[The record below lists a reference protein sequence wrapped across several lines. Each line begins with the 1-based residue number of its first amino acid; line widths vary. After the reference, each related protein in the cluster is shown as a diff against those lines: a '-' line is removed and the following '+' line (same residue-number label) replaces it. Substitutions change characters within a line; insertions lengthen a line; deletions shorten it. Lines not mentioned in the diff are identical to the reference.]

1 MRVNLVNVPVTVI
14 DANGAPVGGLRA
26 RDFQLTELGRPQVIR
41 VFQHDASR
49 PLSIVLAMDTSLSV
63 HKDLSLE
70 KQAARTFV
78 HSLLRPADRV
88 ELLAFA
94 GDVTEYVPFTN
105 DLRRIDRGIGRLH
118 GEGPTALYAA
128 VAAGAEKLAAR
139 GGRKAIV
146 VVSDGGNSMP
156 GADYDQARAAALQ
169 AKASIESI
177 IIVPIAASAGRNL
190 AGEHALIQMSRD
202 TGGQYFY
209 VERPA
214 QLAGAFAR
222 VSRALRAEYL
232 LSYYS
237 ADSPRGPEFR
247 RIHVQMTDP
256 VLEGEY
262 RLHYRAGYYAVPA
275 P

>member
-1 MRVNLVNVPVTVI
+1 MQVNLVNVPVTVI
-14 DANGAPVGGLRA
+14 GPSGTPVRGLRA
-26 RDFQLTELGRPQVIR
+26 RDFRLTEDGRAQAIR
-41 VFQHDASR
+41 VFQQSASR
-49 PLSIVLAMDTSLSV
+49 PVAIVLAIDTSLSV
-63 HKDLSLE
+63 HQRLSLE
-70 KQAARTFV
+70 KQAAHAFV
-78 HSLLRPADRV
+78 HSLLRPADQL

-94 GDVTEYVPFTN
+94 GDVTEAVPFTN
-105 DLRRIDRGIGRLH
+105 DLRRVDRGIDRLH

-128 VAAGAEKLAAR
+128 VATGAEKLAGR
-139 GGRKAIV
+139 DGRKIIV

-169 AKASIESI
+169 ARASIESI

-209 VERPA
+209 VADPA
-214 QLAGAFAR
+214 QLAGAFAQ

-232 LSYYS
+232 LGYYP
-237 ADSPRGPEFR
+237 ATSPRGPEFR

-262 RLHYRAGYYAVPA
+262 RLQHRAGYYAVPA